1 MTSSGAAAGETPRG
15 RKAHD
20 RILRCLIA
28 SLNDL
33 RLVELERLILHE
45 AHDQDRLASL
55 RARIE
60 AEGEQ
65 HNPVIVSSQGDC
77 CLVLDGAHRVR
88 ALEELGCR
96 FVLAQFVE
104 PSERAESWAHLLN
117 GVGLDELGG
126 VEGIEVSERPDS
138 GVRLAEVEV
147 AGGGRAFLRARE
159 EGLLAEVRALWALQ
173 ALYPE
178 GVLVRRVEAN
188 GRLSP
193 SEGEAIV
200 RYRPFAPEELVEI
213 VRSGAVLPAGIT
225 RFRVRERVLGVRY
238 PLEQIK
244 DGDTSSRNAEL
255 RAFVERLW
263 AENRIRYYEEPVVLF
278 E

>member
-1 MTSSGAAAGETPRG
+1 
-15 RKAHD
+15 
-20 RILRCLIA
+20 LIP
-28 SLNDL
+28 SLDDL

-45 AHDQDRLASL
+45 AHDEDRLASL
-55 RARIE
+55 RSRIE

-65 HNPVIVSSQGDC
+65 HNPVIVSSQEDC

-104 PSERAESWAHLLN
+104 PPERAESWAHLLD
-117 GVGLDELGG
+117 GFGLDKFRD
-126 VEGIEVSERPDS
+126 VEGIEVSEPQ
-138 GVRLAEVEV
+138 GGARLAEVEV
-147 AGGGRAFLRARE
+147 AGGRRIFLRSRE

-178 GVLVRRVEAN
+178 GVVVRRVEAN
-188 GRLSP
+188 GRLRP
-193 SEGEAIV
+193 AEGKTII

-238 PLEQIK
+238 PLEKIK
-244 DGDTSSRNAEL
+244 DGDATSRNAEL

-263 AENRIRYYEEPVVLF
+263 EENRIRYYEEPVVLF